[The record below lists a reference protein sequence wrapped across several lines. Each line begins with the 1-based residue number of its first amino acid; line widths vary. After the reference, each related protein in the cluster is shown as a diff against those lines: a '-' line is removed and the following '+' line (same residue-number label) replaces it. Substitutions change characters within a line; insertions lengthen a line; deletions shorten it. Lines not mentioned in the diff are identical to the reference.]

1 MALIK
6 SAVKLMLKEHA
17 TYRFTDP
24 VLMLGVP
31 EIYATFEELVS
42 WSKQFN
48 VPVRMPDQ
56 VTLSP
61 NNQARQFGWVT
72 AQTFFDMLG
81 LKELLS
87 TDIEGADH
95 AADQHQDLNDPLPDN
110 LINRF
115 NLVIDPGTLEHVFD
129 MKTAFTNITRALRVG
144 GNVVHFLPIY
154 SFNGG
159 YFSINPNVM
168 MDYYALNGFSE
179 IKAYIIM
186 WDRYRPFTGEYRC
199 YEYTDARMG
208 ARHSLADEDQFRFT
222 PHLLFIARKTVDV
235 PKIQC
240 PQQTERHLHFRPG
253 EPLPFELQYRIN
265 AMVERERTLE
275 MTRQDSFMM

>member
-6 SAVKLMLKEHA
+6 TAVKLILKEHA

-31 EIYATFEELVS
+31 EIYATFEELTQ
-42 WSKQFN
+42 WSRQFN
-48 VPVRMPDQ
+48 VPTQTPGKVE
-56 VTLSP
+56 LS
-61 NNQARQFGWVT
+61 NNPTARQFGWVT
-72 AQTFFDMLG
+72 AQTFMEMLG
-81 LKELLS
+81 LKDLLS
-87 TDIEGADH
+87 SDIDGADH
-95 AADQHQDLNDPLPDN
+95 EADVNQDLNEPLPQS
-110 LINRF
+110 LLNRF

-129 MKTAFTNITRALRVG
+129 MKTAFTNVTRALRVG
-144 GNVVHFLPIY
+144 GTVVHFLPIY

-199 YEYTDARMG
+199 YEYTDERMG
-208 ARHSLADEDQFRFT
+208 ARHALADEDQYRFT
-222 PHLLFIARKTVDV
+222 PHLLFMARKTSEVA
-235 PKIQC
+235 KIKC
-240 PQQTERHLHFRPG
+240 PQQTERHLAFRPG
-253 EPLPFELQYRIN
+253 EQLPFELQYRIN
-265 AMVERERTLE
+265 AMAERERTLE
-275 MTRQDSFMM
+275 ATRKDSFML